1 VVTTSARGA
10 IEDARASVR
19 FGVHVLEFREL
30 SLAVADEDADRPLRA
45 RASLTRWLHASA
57 AGKLL
62 LSQLPDWRVMRRRG
76 PLVQLTPQTIVLP
89 DQLDAELNAI
99 RDRGYST
106 AVNELEDDLACI
118 AVGIGH
124 EAQPARAALCLSGP
138 PGRISALAGL
148 SSWAGDAAKIL
159 APLLY

>member
-1 VVTTSARGA
+1 MNTSCG
-10 IEDARASVR
+10 
-19 FGVHVLEFREL
+19 
-30 SLAVADEDADRPLRA
+30 
-45 RASLTRWLHASA
+45 
-57 AGKLL
+57 
-62 LSQLPDWRVMRRRG
+62 G

-118 AVGIGH
+118 AVPIGH
-124 EAQPARAALCLSGP
+124 EGQPARAALCLSGP